1 MLKIGAY
8 NVLFGRNSQAVDRM
22 GIQCKNQILEEERE
36 PRKKALKSNRNDT
49 KSMKPT
55 KISIQVGA
63 PGSETQ
69 SVALS
74 VTLARPGLSTS
85 ALIQDLVRNRTKS
98 SLHLALRIVYFTKN
112 TKYYPQVVKLQSS

>member
-8 NVLFGRNSQAVDRM
+8 NVLFGRNAQAVDRM

-74 VTLARPGLSTS
+74 VTLARPGPL
-85 ALIQDLVRNRTKS
+85 S
-98 SLHLALRIVYFTKN
+98 SLGC
-112 TKYYPQVVKLQSS
+112 